1 MKNLLLLTGI
11 ILCLALASCSKE
23 EEENEFV
30 TILTT
35 PVWKADSLLAN
46 GVDASGPGQ
55 LLEKFKGEAKF
66 NRDNTGT
73 FGRYEGTWWFTE
85 NNTQIKIRS
94 DSLLVPLTC
103 KIVELIPTSFKIT
116 TAVPDTANL
125 MNEIKIRM
133 TFKPK

>member
-11 ILCLALASCSKE
+11 ILCMVLVSCNKE
-23 EEENEFV
+23 EEENELV

-35 PVWKADSLLAN
+35 PVWVADSLLAN
-46 GVDASGPGQ
+46 SVDASGPGH

-66 NRDNTGT
+66 NRDNSGT

-85 NNTQIKIRS
+85 NYSQIKIRS

-103 KIVELIPTSFKIT
+103 KIEELIPSSFKIT
-116 TAVPDTANL
+116 TAVPDTSDL
-125 MNEIKIRM
+125 TKQVKIRM